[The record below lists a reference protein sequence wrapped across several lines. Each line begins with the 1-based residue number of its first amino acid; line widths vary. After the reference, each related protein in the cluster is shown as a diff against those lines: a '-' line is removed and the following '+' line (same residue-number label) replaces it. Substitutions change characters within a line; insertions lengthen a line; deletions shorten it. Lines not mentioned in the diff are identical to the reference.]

1 MRERE
6 IHQKTIENE
15 VKIRPKIY
23 NKSIQISYSKKR
35 CPNDGKRRQNGA
47 TRGPKIM
54 KNTKNDM
61 PKMRS
66 NFSVAKKSKK
76 IETNPTKSVTRST
89 PGDERV
95 DFWTVRGERGE
106 DSSPFRLTS
115 SLILHAL
122 HPGGLRRMKIDQK
135 SSLGR
140 PGCDCD
146 SFLVDFGP
154 W

>member
-1 MRERE
+1 M
-6 IHQKTIENE
+6 
-15 VKIRPKIY
+15 
-23 NKSIQISYSKKR
+23 
-35 CPNDGKRRQNGA
+35 
-47 TRGPKIM
+47 M

-66 NFSVAKKSKK
+66 RFGVAKKSKR
-76 IETNPTKSVTRST
+76 IPTRST

-115 SLILHAL
+115 SLILHARY
-122 HPGGLRRMKIDQK
+122 PGGVRRMKIDQK

-140 PGCDCD
+140 PGCDCE
-146 SFLVDFGP
+146 SFRVLAHVKKTCFFDTSPVAPKIRNIGP
-154 W
+154 KSAREAPNRPRPFARATSR

>member
-6 IHQKTIENE
+6 IHQKTIEHD

-54 KNTKNDM
+54 NNTKNDM

-66 NFSVAKKSKK
+66 RLGVAKKSKR
-76 IETNPTKSVTRST
+76 IPTRST

-106 DSSPFRLTS
+106 DSSPFQLTS
-115 SLILHAL
+115 SLILHAR
-122 HPGGLRRMKIDQK
+122 HPGGVRRMKIDQK
-135 SSLGR
+135 SRLGR

-146 SFLVDFGP
+146 SFLVDFSP
-154 W
+154 C